1 MDFKDLLAALF
12 AGEVMPDDS
21 VNQITE
27 AYEFDMSIPRAQI
40 DELGAQLALK
50 DAEITALKLRNYELL
65 ENGSNDDTVVEE
77 DNETVDT
84 DITTDDLFTDPEE
97 DN

>member
-12 AGEVMPDDS
+12 AGDTMPEDGA
-21 VNQITE
+21 NQITE
-27 AYEFDMSIPRAQI
+27 AYEFDMSIPRAQV
-40 DELGAQLALK
+40 DDLNAQLALK
-50 DAEITALKLRNYELL
+50 DAEIVALKLRNYELL
-65 ENGSNDDTVVEE
+65 ENGSNGDTDVEE
-77 DNETVDT
+77 DTDDTDT